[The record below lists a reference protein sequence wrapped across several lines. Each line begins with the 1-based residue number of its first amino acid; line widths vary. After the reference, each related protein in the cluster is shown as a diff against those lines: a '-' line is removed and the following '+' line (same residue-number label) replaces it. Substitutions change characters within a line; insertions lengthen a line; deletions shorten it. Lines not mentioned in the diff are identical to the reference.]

1 MSTQATPTPDHDEQ
15 DSNQNLSRA
24 SFTETDSRKD
34 EMHDTI
40 EDWIQDLIDATEEA
54 RANEEFQ
61 EWLTVQSKFHDY
73 SYRNTLLIKL
83 QKPDA
88 SQVAGYHTWKN
99 DFDRYVQ
106 KGESGI
112 WIWAPI
118 ITKKCPDCGNAT
130 SYHNNIDCDYDDTD
144 PDSWERGLVG
154 FKPTTVFDISQ
165 TEGEP
170 LPEPDISAETHG
182 DGAELVDDFL
192 DAGELL
198 DLDVTVVPED
208 DWEYEGKKGVCKGR
222 SMYDLH
228 PIIEVVDRENK
239 ADLVRTLAHEY
250 AHAKLHF
257 GVDDREEKRKREVEA
272 ESVAYAVARNFGLDP
287 ENSGF
292 YLASW
297 TDDEEDILR
306 ERLQRISSTI
316 QTIIEA
322 IETAGNRAK

>member
-1 MSTQATPTPDHDEQ
+1 VSPDAKTTPQSDEQ
-15 DSNQNLSRA
+15 DVDQNRSRA
-24 SFTETDSRKD
+24 SFTEMSSRKN

-40 EDWIQDLIDATEEA
+40 KNWIQDLIDATKEA
-54 RANEEFQ
+54 RADEEFR
-61 EWLTVQSKFHDY
+61 EWLSVQSKFHEY

-88 SQVAGYHTWKN
+88 TQVAGYHTWKN
-99 DFDRYVQ
+99 DFNRYVQ

-118 ITKKCPDCGNAT
+118 ITKKCPDCGNAP
-130 SYHNNIDCDYDDTD
+130 SYHDSIGCDYDDTD

-170 LPEPDISAETHG
+170 LLEPDISAETHG
-182 DGAELVDDFL
+182 DGTELVDAFR

-198 DLDVTVVPED
+198 DLDITIVPED

-228 PIIEVVDRENK
+228 PIIEVKDRENK

-257 GVDDREEKRKREVEA
+257 GVDDRGEQRKREVEA
-272 ESVAYAVARNFGLDP
+272 ESVAYAVARHFELDP

-297 TDDEEDILR
+297 ADDEEDILR

-316 QTIIEA
+316 QTIIDA
-322 IETAGNRAK
+322 IETASNRAE